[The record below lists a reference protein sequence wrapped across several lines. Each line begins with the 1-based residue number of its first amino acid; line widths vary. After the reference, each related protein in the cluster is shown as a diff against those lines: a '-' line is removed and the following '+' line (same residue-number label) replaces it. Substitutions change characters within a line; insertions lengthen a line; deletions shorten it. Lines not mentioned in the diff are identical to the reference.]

1 MIDYSDKS
9 AKAIHAESECEKSTF
24 ILSGF
29 RKKVFEFVCNRKFHV
44 FIIGLIIF
52 NAITLGLE
60 TSQSITNQL
69 GPSLHILDQVIL
81 GVFVIEILLKLYA
94 YRVRF
99 FNDPWNVFD
108 FLIIAISLMP
118 TSGIFSILRALRIL
132 RVLRLLSVVRSMRA
146 VIQAL
151 FNALPGMSSII
162 LVLLLVFYVSS
173 VMATKLFNHAFPEM
187 FGTIGE
193 SMFTLFQVMTL
204 EGWAAEVVR
213 PIMVVYPYAWMFFIP
228 FIVLTSFAV
237 LNLFIGI
244 IVNSLHIIEAAQNKE
259 YMEDLEE
266 QAHSEREEVI
276 KEIQA
281 LRKELKS
288 LNQKIDANK

>member
-1 MIDYSDKS
+1 MIEFSDKS
-9 AKAIHAESECEKSTF
+9 AKAIHDEHYCDTSEFKLGGVREKIF
-24 ILSGF
+24 NLVCH
-29 RKKVFEFVCNRKFHV
+29 KKFQS
-44 FIIGLIIF
+44 FIIILIII

-60 TSQSITNQL
+60 TSQSIMDKI
-69 GPSLHILDQVIL
+69 GPTLRLIDQVIL
-81 GVFVIEILLKLYA
+81 GIFVVEILLKLFA
-94 YRVRF
+94 FRVRF
-99 FNDPWNVFD
+99 FKDPWNNFD
-108 FLIIAISLMP
+108 FIIVAVSLLP

-132 RVLRLLSVVRSMRA
+132 RVLRLLSVVPSMRA

-162 LVLLLVFYVSS
+162 TVLLLVFYVSS
-173 VMATKLFNHAFPEM
+173 VMATKLFNDTFPEM
-187 FGTIGE
+187 FGTIGD

-213 PIMVVYPYAWMFFIP
+213 PIMVTYPYAWMFFIP

-266 QAHSEREEVI
+266 QAQSEREEVL
-276 KEIQA
+276 KEIQT
-281 LRKELKS
+281 LRKEIKA
-288 LNQKIDANK
+288 LNKELAKK